1 MDDRWYVGLPGGR
14 EVWIHAD
21 EARIDQGYLVLSR
34 SGAMGSSVA
43 LAAAPGEWT
52 TLTPQPT
59 GPAADFIPELAA
71 FCSGLDTAEP
81 RGPVAVLMP
90 RPDAERRRTIDR
102 RRVQV
107 APGIGVNWTGIERRS
122 GLERRAS

>member
-1 MDDRWYVGLPGGR
+1 MGDRWYVGLPGGR

-59 GPAADFIPELAA
+59 RPAADFMPQLAA
-71 FCSGLDTAEP
+71 FCSGLDTLEP
-81 RGPVAVLMP
+81 RGPVAVVMP
-90 RPDAERRRTIDR
+90 RADTERRRA
-102 RRVQV
+102 QL
-107 APGIGVNWTGIERRS
+107 APGFGVNWTGIERRS
-122 GLERRAS
+122 ELERRAS